1 MRADLRSVRTLREAN
16 EVLGKGM
23 PGPGSSASARAAF
36 HRRAERVY
44 RDVAMTDRDH
54 HHEAMAWASIEKER
68 AEKAEKELREEK
80 RAAANRKARK
90 EAAELDAAESVVAST
105 ESAEVSA

>member
-1 MRADLRSVRTLREAN
+1 MSADLGGIRTLRTAN
-16 EVLGKGM
+16 DVLGKEM
-23 PGPGSSASARAAF
+23 PGPGASALSRVKF

-44 RDVAMTDRDH
+44 RDVAMTDRHH
-54 HHEAMAWASIEKER
+54 HHEAMAWASIEKDR
-68 AEKAEKELREEK
+68 AEKAERELREEK